1 MVKSIALS
9 LLVMTMVGCVSID
22 SAESLAAEGKWQ
34 AIGESDGVR
43 GLPSRSLSDLA
54 ELAQKAG
61 VASANVGNY
70 ESGYMSGV
78 DKYCDVNNAYDIGL
92 SGFRYLGVCANAPD
106 GLRFQMEYQRG
117 FEDFQYADQTF

>member
-1 MVKSIALS
+1 MVKKIALS

-54 ELAQKAG
+54 ELARKAG
-61 VASANVGNY
+61 VAANVNNY
-70 ESGYMSGV
+70 ESGYASGV

-92 SGFRYLGVCANAPD
+92 SGFQYLGVCANTPD

-117 FEDFQYADQTF
+117 FEDFQSADQTF